1 MAEIKKEKAKSAERH
16 EKRKGKDKD
25 HGKSAK
31 GGGAKSSNR
40 RPSKKAR
47 DKAKSTK

>member
-16 EKRKGKDKD
+16 EKRKEDKD

-31 GGGAKSSNR
+31 GGRAKSSNR